1 MNISESIR
9 YHRNRLH
16 LSQEYVADQL
26 GVSRQAVSKWE
37 TGKSQPT
44 AQNLAD
50 LAMLFDISISE
61 LVEPE
66 RSTAEIAKAIKTKE
80 KVRYKTAFII
90 IGIFVAYYLIW
101 LIIGNKDMNST
112 MLEILRMRNSRFY
125 LFPWLVRNNLYWIAM
140 LISVIGALLTKKLFS
155 YSTCIGATTGIL
167 FGELFG
173 PNPGDPT
180 GHTHYGWWMWII
192 IFLISIVVG
201 IILEIRKRHSM
212 DLHKADQAIH

>member
-1 MNISESIR
+1 MNISENIK

-26 GVSRQAVSKWE
+26 GISRQAVSKWE
-37 TGKSQPT
+37 TGQSRPT

-66 RSTAEIAKAIKTKE
+66 KNKEELSKAIKVKE
-80 KVRYKTAFII
+80 KVRFKSALII
-90 IGIFVAYYLIW
+90 LGVFLVYYLIW
-101 LIIGNKDMNST
+101 LIIGNKDRNST
-112 MLEILRMRNSRFY
+112 MPEIVRMRNSRFY

-140 LISVIGALLTKKLFS
+140 LISIIGALLSKNLFS
-155 YSTCIGATTGIL
+155 CSTCIGATIGIL
-167 FGELFG
+167 FGEVFG

-192 IFLISIVVG
+192 IFLLSIVIG
-201 IILEIRKRHSM
+201 IILEFRKRHS
-212 DLHKADQAIH
+212 AE

>member
-1 MNISESIR
+1 MNISENIK

-26 GVSRQAVSKWE
+26 GISRQAVSKWE
-37 TGKSQPT
+37 TGQSQPT

-66 RSTAEIAKAIKTKE
+66 RNKEEVSRAIKAKE
-80 KVRYKTAFII
+80 KVGYKTAFIVF
-90 IGIFVAYYLIW
+90 GVFLAYYLFW
-101 LIIGNKDMNST
+101 LVIGNKDMNAT

-140 LISVIGALLTKKLFS
+140 LISVIGALLSKKLFS
-155 YSTCIGATTGIL
+155 YTTCIGATIGIL
-167 FGELFG
+167 FGEIFG

-180 GHTHYGWWMWII
+180 GQ
-192 IFLISIVVG
+192 S
-201 IILEIRKRHSM
+201 EKRTG
-212 DLHKADQAIH
+212 